1 MAKKKVYAAME
12 LADREVRLVVSEV
25 FDGRNNILRVEKVP
39 CSGLVNAH
47 IEDEAAVVK
56 AIQQAVKQA
65 QAALGYR
72 IERVLLA
79 IPGQDVQRSTQKV
92 RVSIEDGTRNI
103 RLFHVQQGL
112 NRAIQKRVSDE
123 NELINVNQILY
134 TVEGETSPKLPVGK
148 ETDSFDM
155 EVDLLYASKELLYSY
170 VKAIELANLEVLD
183 ICLDIY
189 ALAQETAALSK
200 SEDQPV
206 ILLDLEADHTTLAL
220 LMYGKIQH
228 TVWMEQGFSSFIKD
242 MQQKYA
248 LSDETAARL
257 LQNIFSADLEENTDS
272 IIYIEQ
278 QEDRRVE
285 ITARELA
292 ESVLPHI
299 RRWIAEINAASSPI
313 VSGGSARYI
322 LAGQGSNIPVLRE
335 MEKAFNA
342 PASVYRVTS
351 IGARDGAYGVPLG
364 LSYAFEARN
373 AIQKEDKTSVNNN
386 ELEESIESI
395 ARYGKEDEGGFTQ
408 KLKKVMLTGRD

>member
-1 MAKKKVYAAME
+1 MAKKKVYAAIE
-12 LADREVRLVVSEV
+12 LADREVRLVVLEV
-25 FDGRNNILRVEKVP
+25 FDGRNNILRVEKAP
-39 CSGLVNAH
+39 CSGIVNAR

-56 AIQQAVKQA
+56 AIQQVIKQA
-65 QAALGYR
+65 QTALGYR

-79 IPGQDVQRSTQKV
+79 IPGQDVERSTQKV

-134 TVEGETSPKLPVGK
+134 TVEGETSSRLPVGK

-170 VKAIELANLEVLD
+170 VKCIEQANLEVLD

-200 SEDQPV
+200 SEDQAV
-206 ILLDLEADHTTLAL
+206 ILLDLDADHTSLAL

-228 TVWMEQGFSSFIKD
+228 SVWMDQGYAAFIQGL
-242 MQQKYA
+242 QQKYD

-257 LQNIFSADLEENTDS
+257 LQNIFSSDPDENTDS

-285 ITARELA
+285 ITAKELA
-292 ESVLPHI
+292 EAVLPQI

-313 VSGGSARYI
+313 VSGGNARYI
-322 LAGQGSNIPVLRE
+322 LAGAGSNIPVLKE

-342 PASVYRVTS
+342 PTSVYRVTS

-364 LSYAFEARN
+364 LAYAFEARN

-408 KLKKVMLTGRD
+408 KLRKVMLTGRD